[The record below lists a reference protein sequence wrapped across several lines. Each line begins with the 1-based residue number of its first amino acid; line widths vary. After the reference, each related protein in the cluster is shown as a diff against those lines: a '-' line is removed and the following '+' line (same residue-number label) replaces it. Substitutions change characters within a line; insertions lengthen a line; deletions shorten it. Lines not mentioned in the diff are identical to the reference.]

1 MNFEITDIVIIL
13 VSFAACG
20 YCFVL
25 NRRLKALQNTKDGLG
40 ATIVAMTKS
49 ISTMSASTQET
60 RLQVG
65 DMVTRLSK
73 MLDDAHASCARME
86 ALKLEL
92 AKSGK
97 ESISQA
103 MATQTELNMM
113 MRIVLD
119 QSKLQ
124 ASEMKKL
131 MQQAR
136 DLIGDKP
143 VDRSARSTQ
152 DNPRAHVRVKAG
164 VGL

>member
-49 ISTMSASTQET
+49 ISVMSASTHET

-73 MLDDAHASCARME
+73 MLDEATVACRRME
-86 ALKLEL
+86 ELKLALETSGKDSIDQ
-92 AKSGK
+92 AKS
-97 ESISQA
+97 
-103 MATQTELNMM
+103 TQTELNMM

-119 QSKLQ
+119 QSKNR
-124 ASEMKKL
+124 ANEMMTL

-136 DLIGDKP
+136 DLMGPKP
-143 VDRSARSTQ
+143 MVPPSSAVDRPA
-152 DNPRAHVRVKAG
+152 DAPIHLKAG
-164 VGL
+164 